1 MGWYGPGAG
10 TIWKMTVLFLQLV
23 SLTHGKRHVV
33 YWNSTNT
40 RLSQGDLSIDVD
52 PGDYLDIFCPHY
64 PPGAPASSPPETL
77 VLYLA
82 RGEDF
87 RGCGETRGATKRW
100 ECNRPRAPL
109 GPVRFTEKIQRFTPF
124 SSGFEFRSGYHYY
137 YSSLATKDG
146 PELPCMKLRV
156 AVCCGTGTPA
166 PHGAVGAS
174 AARPQLSLLLLIPLF
189 LHSSV

>member
-1 MGWYGPGAG
+1 MGWHGPGAG

-52 PGDYLDIFCPHY
+52 PGDYLDIFCPTT
-64 PPGAPASSPPETL
+64 PGAPPRRPRRRWCCTWREGGLSGLRRDA
-77 VLYLA
+77 
-82 RGEDF
+82 
-87 RGCGETRGATKRW
+87 GATALGVQ
-100 ECNRPRAPL
+100 PARAPL

-124 SSGFEFRSGYHYY
+124 STGFEFRSGYHYY

-156 AVCCGTGTPA
+156 AVCCGTEPTEVLVVLRQA
-166 PHGAVGAS
+166 Y
-174 AARPQLSLLLLIPLF
+174 
-189 LHSSV
+189 